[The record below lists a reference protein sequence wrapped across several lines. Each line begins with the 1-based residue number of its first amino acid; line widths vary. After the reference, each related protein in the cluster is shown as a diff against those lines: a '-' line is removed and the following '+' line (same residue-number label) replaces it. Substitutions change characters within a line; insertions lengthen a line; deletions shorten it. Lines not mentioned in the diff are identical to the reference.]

1 GLPGDAGAPGA
12 PPPAAARRRP
22 LRAARGRGLM
32 RAFQPLQVVGYVAS
46 RRGDAERGPLVRVRP
61 EDARMRLIDNGDLV
75 WVYGPRRH
83 ELAPVVYDESLPKG
97 GIFVRDL
104 AGVAITEIV
113 KLVKMDVDHRPVLTK
128 NLA

>member
-1 GLPGDAGAPGA
+1 
-12 PPPAAARRRP
+12 
-22 LRAARGRGLM
+22 M

-46 RRGDAERGPLVRVRP
+46 RRGDTERGPLVRIRP
-61 EDARMRLIDNGDLV
+61 EDARMRLIDEGELV

-83 ELAPVVYDESLPKG
+83 ELAPVVFDESLPKG
-97 GIFVRDL
+97 GIVVRDL

>member
-1 GLPGDAGAPGA
+1 
-12 PPPAAARRRP
+12 
-22 LRAARGRGLM
+22 M
-32 RAFQPLQVVGYVAS
+32 RAFQPLQVVGYIAT
-46 RRGDAERGPLVRVRP
+46 RRGDAERGPQVRVRP
-61 EDARMRLIDNGDLV
+61 DDARMRLIDDGELV

-83 ELAPVVYDESLPKG
+83 ELAPVVYDETLPKG
-97 GIFVRDL
+97 GIVVRDL

>member
-1 GLPGDAGAPGA
+1 
-12 PPPAAARRRP
+12 
-22 LRAARGRGLM
+22 M
-32 RAFQPLQVVGYVAS
+32 RAFQPLQVVGYIAT
-46 RRGDAERGPLVRVRP
+46 RRGDAERGPQVRVRP
-61 EDARMRLIDNGDLV
+61 EDARMRLIDDGELV

-83 ELAPVVYDESLPKG
+83 ELAPVVYDETLPKG
-97 GIFVRDL
+97 GIVVRDL

>member
-1 GLPGDAGAPGA
+1 V
-12 PPPAAARRRP
+12 
-22 LRAARGRGLM
+22 
-32 RAFQPLQVVGYVAS
+32 RAFQPLQVVGYIAT
-46 RRGDAERGPLVRVRP
+46 RRDDAERGPLVRITP
-61 EDARMRLIDNGDLV
+61 EDARMRLIADGELV

-83 ELAPVVYDESLPKG
+83 ELAPVVYDETLPKG
-97 GIFVRDL
+97 GIVVRDL